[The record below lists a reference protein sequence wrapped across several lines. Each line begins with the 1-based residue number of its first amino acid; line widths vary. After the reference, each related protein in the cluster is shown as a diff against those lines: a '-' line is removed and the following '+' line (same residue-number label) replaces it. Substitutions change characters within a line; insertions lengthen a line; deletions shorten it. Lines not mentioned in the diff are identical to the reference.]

1 MTRRNNHDR
10 IQRMVHLTAPQAKVW
25 AAIGGFGQI
34 ADWHPL
40 ISGVELVE
48 IEGAEYRRL
57 NSVDDESYFERQ
69 MMPLVIGRFMKE
81 QQIKLNADASRY
93 INHLVV
99 AEYLKEFNTGSQ
111 AW

>member
-1 MTRRNNHDR
+1 
-10 IQRMVHLTAPQAKVW
+10 
-25 AAIGGFGQI
+25 
-34 ADWHPL
+34 
-40 ISGVELVE
+40 
-48 IEGAEYRRL
+48 
-57 NSVDDESYFERQ
+57 